1 MGTGLCFKKKETT
14 HSKYYKL
21 VKVSIKKVYDKNRF
35 NPFNQAY
42 SLLSNKFN
50 LRRPSTKI
58 LYSDSNNYITWKYYL
73 LQKLESSLNENEISW
88 QNSLYNFVNKESFPN
103 QYIFQNRI
111 FFEEFSL
118 LTKPKLSKED
128 NYNSLSSE
136 PVLSSLDTKELKS
149 LSRSVNSFCLT
160 ENEINTNI
168 IDINNDDDNDR
179 HLTMNI
185 SMESITSSM
194 AEKDPKYEVKL
205 NSYKIKRYVQI
216 IKRHISNKYHPINI
230 IINQFI
236 KNFEQ
241 EMVDAVDFCEKNKE
255 NNKECTKRGK
265 EIVKQIQN
273 FIEIMQVVLKLFY
286 SKSINYKYFIDEK
299 DEIINLLSYILFN
312 IQKIYKHMSKIFY
325 FMNYEKI
332 EKMEEQFKKIGDLTP
347 KDVGINVKF
356 CLDKDTDEYMKQFIN
371 IKDNKNNNDKK
382 ANENGNININNNNSN
397 NVVEK
402 KEEIKKKP
410 SRVSKLVEFFESGM
424 KKNENDD
431 NINIDNDN
439 DKDNNI
445 LNENLSFNIKNLEL
459 ESQDNIS
466 IKTIKTEKKYGHSDT
481 NLNLN
486 YFELNE
492 NEQSISIFKLD
503 DFRNNIES
511 YQDKMNI
518 KELLINN
525 IENKCFPSLP
535 KLPNITNGSQ
545 KEPYLDA
552 INYLKQIDTY
562 KVPLEKLIV
571 IALISVIITDCID
584 KYWGLVKNDL
594 STKFL
599 NIDAD
604 ELMAIYLYIIY
615 KMRTPSLFVH
625 LDFIKYF
632 TTPVSKQSMIGYYFT
647 ALEGCLN
654 FILNIKDKDSIVKSD
669 IEI

>member
-14 HSKYYKL
+14 DSKYYKL
-21 VKVSIKKVYDKNRF
+21 VKVSIKKIYDKNRY

-50 LRRPSTKI
+50 LRRTSTKI
-58 LYSDSNNYITWKYYL
+58 IFKDSNNSITWKYYL
-73 LQKLESSLNENEISW
+73 LQKLESSSNENENSW
-88 QNSLYNFVNKESFPN
+88 KNSLYDFINKESFSN

-118 LTKPKLSKED
+118 LTKPKLTKED

-149 LSRSVNSFCLT
+149 LSRSLNSFSLN
-160 ENEINTNI
+160 ENEINTNNDNEI
-168 IDINNDDDNDR
+168 NININNNDNNDNDR

-194 AEKDPKYEVKL
+194 VEKDPKYEVKL

-216 IKRHISNKYHPINI
+216 IKRHISNKYHPINV

-241 EMVDAVDFCEKNKE
+241 EMVDAVEFCEKNKE
-255 NNKECTKRGK
+255 NNKECVKRGK

-286 SKSINYKYFIDEK
+286 SKSINYKYFIDER

-356 CLDKDTDEYMKQFIN
+356 CLDKSTDEYMKQFIN
-371 IKDNKNNNDKK
+371 VKDNN
-382 ANENGNININNNNSN
+382 NINNENNIINNNIINISNNS
-397 NVVEK
+397 VEK

-410 SRVSKLVEFFESGM
+410 SRISKLVEFFESGM
-424 KKNENDD
+424 KKNENEDNA
-431 NINIDNDN
+431 NINNDN
-439 DKDNNI
+439 DSNI
-445 LNENLSFNIKNLEL
+445 LKENLSFNLKNLEL

-466 IKTIKTEKKYGHSDT
+466 IKTIKTEKQYGHSNT
-481 NLNLN
+481 NLN

-492 NEQSISIFKLD
+492 NDQSISMFKLD
-503 DFRNNIES
+503 DFRSNIES

-535 KLPNITNGSQ
+535 KLPIITNNAQ
-545 KEPYLDA
+545 KEPYYDA

-571 IALISVIITDCID
+571 IALISVIITDCVD

-615 KMRTPSLFVH
+615 KMRTPSLFIH

-632 TTPVSKQSMIGYYFT
+632 TTPASKQSMIGYYYT

-669 IEI
+669 IEV